1 MDFEQ
6 IKKEHPERIKRISQ
20 LENAYKRA
28 EMLIN
33 LQESPIFREII
44 DELNGLVD
52 TINSS
57 LLLESTTEAERTR
70 LFAQREAW
78 KWLLNKFN
86 MAENTI
92 NTIEERIKKI

>member
-28 EMLIN
+28 EMLLN
-33 LQESPIFREII
+33 LQESPVFREII
-44 DELNGLVD
+44 DELNRLIEN
-52 TINSS
+52 INSS

-78 KWLLNKFN
+78 GWLLNKFS
-86 MAENTI
+86 MAEKTI
-92 NTIEERIKKI
+92 NTIDTRLKNI